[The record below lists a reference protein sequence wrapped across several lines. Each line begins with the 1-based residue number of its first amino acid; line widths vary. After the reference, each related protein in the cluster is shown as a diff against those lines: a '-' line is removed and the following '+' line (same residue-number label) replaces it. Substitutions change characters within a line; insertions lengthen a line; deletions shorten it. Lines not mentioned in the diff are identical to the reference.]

1 MKINLAVHWM
11 LLYYGIWCA
20 AKFHETFYILYLNIM
35 SMFYRIL
42 YTKIRQ
48 IGLIFIMDSENGY
61 FCDESIVNGVVQHN
75 SGCIS
80 DMKKGLLA
88 TH

>member
-1 MKINLAVHWM
+1 MYLRLCLKKMVHIKYQQKVALIRM
-11 LLYYGIWCA
+11 E
-20 AKFHETFYILYLNIM
+20 KFMTH
-35 SMFYRIL
+35 
-42 YTKIRQ
+42 
-48 IGLIFIMDSENGY
+48 
-61 FCDESIVNGVVQHN
+61 IVNGVVQHN